1 MVDARLQGP
10 AQLLHLIQRQVLA
23 LTLRAH
29 ARDHAAPALDHLAGE
44 ERPRQIAGAFEASQR
59 QQEPLVLSKATKLF
73 VCTLCGHRR
82 VKELLQISGGELSVG
97 LDGLTDLEELQMRL
111 ATR

>member
-1 MVDARLQGP
+1 
-10 AQLLHLIQRQVLA
+10 
-23 LTLRAH
+23 
-29 ARDHAAPALDHLAGE
+29 
-44 ERPRQIAGAFEASQR
+44 
-59 QQEPLVLSKATKLF
+59 
-73 VCTLCGHRR
+73 